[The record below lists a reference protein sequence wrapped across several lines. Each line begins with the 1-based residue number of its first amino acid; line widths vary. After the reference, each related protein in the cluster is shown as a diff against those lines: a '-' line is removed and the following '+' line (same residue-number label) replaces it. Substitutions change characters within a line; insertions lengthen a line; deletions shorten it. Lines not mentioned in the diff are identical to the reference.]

1 MINISR
7 EKLIELIKDEE
18 MATREYHSL
27 GLHNL
32 EKDEHKHATYLKKM
46 LKAKG

>member
-7 EKLIELIKDEE
+7 EKLIELIKDEQ
-18 MATREYHSL
+18 MAVREYHEL

-32 EKDEHKHATYLKKM
+32 EKDEHKHEMYLRK
-46 LKAKG
+46 LLRAKQ